1 MDAPQNARRR
11 PDALILAA
19 VAVLLAAPTVFAAD
33 GAPDYRRLFG
43 GDARIAVWIA
53 AQLHLML
60 GAFVLGVPI
69 FGTIL
74 EIVGWRT
81 RDGRYDRLAREL
93 TGLLSTAF
101 SATAAL
107 GALFVFVL
115 IALYPRVVTFLAGV
129 FHGTFAVYALLIIA
143 ETATLYLY
151 AGLWDRWSGRWKPAH
166 VALGVLLNVW
176 GTLLMLLAT
185 AWTAYMMTPTGLDA
199 DRTRFIGT
207 TWQAIANPLWMP
219 LAIHRFVANV
229 SFGGFVVGA
238 YAAVRFLAADRD
250 DERAHYD
257 WMGYVG
263 NLTGVAGMIL
273 LPFAGYY
280 LGREVYSASAVMGN
294 NMMGGAFSWTFI
306 IQAALIGMLF
316 VGANYYLWLG
326 MERIPGA
333 ERYRGA
339 VKYLTVALVV
349 AFAVWLT
356 PRNIPLTG
364 EEQQALGGQFHPV
377 LKYFGLMPAKNAA
390 VNLII
395 LSTFLSFLLYR
406 RANRGRPRPFALQGR
421 GGRTALLV
429 VGVGLAALLAWY
441 SGSVL
446 TLDPRTLDLTE
457 AHARYLLVP
466 GLLLVADVLVVALG
480 LALVHLDRPTAAVAV
495 TLGATAVF
503 SVVVLGVWGF
513 VVMERANPFLRHV
526 AVVQW
531 LLVMVAL
538 VWATAIDGVVYRGA
552 GRLGAIRWGHIP
564 RRSQYALILLAVSIV
579 LLMGLMGYVRSG
591 LREDWHVY
599 SVLRDTSE
607 SAWTPTNAL
616 MARVVGVIVVV
627 FLGIVAASFWLAN
640 LSAGGP
646 RHGPPD
652 PPALGAPRHG
662 RSAPR

>member
-1 MDAPQNARRR
+1 MKYA
-11 PDALILAA
+11 LAA
-19 VAVLLAAPTVFAAD
+19 AGVLVLTAPAAFAAER
-33 GAPDYRRLFG
+33 GEYRALFG
-43 GDARIAVWIA
+43 ADPRIAVWVA

-69 FGTIL
+69 FASIL
-74 EIVGWRT
+74 EAIGWRS
-81 RDGRYDRLAREL
+81 REVRYDRLAREM
-93 TGLLSTAF
+93 TGLLTTAF

-107 GALFVFVL
+107 GAVFVFVL
-115 IALYPRVVTFLAGV
+115 IALYPQVVAFLAGV
-129 FHGTFAVYALLIIA
+129 FHGTFAVYGLLILA
-143 ETATLYLY
+143 ETITLYLY
-151 AGLWDRWSGRWKPAH
+151 VGLWDRLDGRWKAAH

-176 GTLLMLLAT
+176 GTLLMLVAT
-185 AWTAYMMTPTGLDA
+185 AWTAYTMTPTGLDA
-199 DRTRFIGT
+199 ERTRFVGT
-207 TWQAIANPLWMP
+207 TWQAVANPLWIP

-238 YAAVRFLAADRD
+238 YAAVRFLGARSA

-263 NLTGVAGMIL
+263 NFAGVGGMIL

-280 LGREVYSASAVMGN
+280 LGREVYSASPVMGN

-333 ERYRGA
+333 EHYRGA
-339 VKYLTVALVV
+339 VKYLTIALVA

-364 EEQQALGGQFHPV
+364 EEQIALGGQFHPL

-395 LSTFLSFLLYR
+395 LSTFLSFLLYW
-406 RANRGRPRPFALQGR
+406 RANRGQPRPAGDVR
-421 GGRTALLV
+421 GGPLTLLV
-429 VGVGLAALLAWY
+429 VGGSVVAALAWY
-441 SGSVL
+441 AWTL
-446 TLDPRTLDLTE
+446 MALDPRTLDL
-457 AHARYLLVP
+457 APDRARYLWVP
-466 GLLLVADVLVVALG
+466 VVVLVSEIVVIVVTAL
-480 LALVHLDRPTAAVAV
+480 LALRDHTASAHALVLGTTAAS
-495 TLGATAVF
+495 

-531 LLVMVAL
+531 LLVMAAI
-538 VWATAIDGVVYRGA
+538 VWSATIDAVVFRHAERVGDIQW
-552 GRLGAIRWGHIP
+552 GRIP
-564 RRSQYALILLAVSIV
+564 RRAQYALILLCVSIV
-579 LLMGLMGYVRSG
+579 LLMGLMGFVRSG

-599 SVLRDTSE
+599 GALRDTSE
-607 SAWTPTNAL
+607 WAWTPTNAM
-616 MARVVGVIVVV
+616 MARVVG
-627 FLGIVAASFWLAN
+627 GIVLLFLALVAAMFWLAGVGKT
-640 LSAGGP
+640 SASVA
-646 RHGPPD
+646 RR
-652 PPALGAPRHG
+652 AP
-662 RSAPR
+662 

>member
-1 MDAPQNARRR
+1 MSEYPS
-11 PDALILAA
+11 
-19 VAVLLAAPTVFAAD
+19 
-33 GAPDYRRLFG
+33 LFG

-69 FGTIL
+69 FASIL
-74 EIVGWRT
+74 EAVGWRT
-81 RDGRYDRLAREL
+81 GEPRYDRLAREL
-93 TGLLSTAF
+93 TGLLTTAF

-107 GALFVFVL
+107 GALFLFVL
-115 IALYPRVVTFLAGV
+115 VALYPRVVAFLAGV
-129 FHGTFAVYALLIIA
+129 FHGTFAVYGLLILA
-143 ETATLYLY
+143 ETVTLYLY
-151 AGLWDRWSGRWKPAH
+151 IGLWDRLQGDWKPAH

-185 AWTAYMMTPTGLDA
+185 AWTAYTMTPTGLDA
-199 DRTRFIGT
+199 ERTRFIGT

-238 YAAVRFLAADRD
+238 YAAVRFLGARSD

-263 NLTGVAGMIL
+263 NLAGVAGMIL

-280 LGREVYSASAVMGN
+280 LGREVYSASPVMGN

-339 VKYLTVALVV
+339 VKYLTIALIA

-364 EEQQALGGQFHPV
+364 EEQIALGGQFHPL

-395 LSTFLSFLLYR
+395 LSTFLSFLLYW
-406 RANRGRPRPFALQGR
+406 RANRARPRPAAQAR
-421 GGRTALLV
+421 GARTTFLLV
-429 VGVGLAALLAWY
+429 GAVVVATLGWYAWTLLA
-441 SGSVL
+441 
-446 TLDPRTLDLTE
+446 LDPRTLDL
-457 AHARYLLVP
+457 AADRARYLWVP
-466 GLLLVADVLVVALG
+466 ALLLVAQIVVVVVAAL
-480 LALVHLDRPTAAVAV
+480 LALRDRAAGAHALVLGTTAA
-495 TLGATAVF
+495 F
-503 SVVVLGVWGF
+503 SVLVLGVWGF

-531 LLVMVAL
+531 LLVMAAI
-538 VWATAIDGVVYRGA
+538 VWSATIDAVVFRDAERVGEIQW
-552 GRLGAIRWGHIP
+552 GRIP
-564 RRSQYALILLAVSIV
+564 RRAQYALILLCVSIV
-579 LLMGLMGYVRSG
+579 LLMGLMGFVRSG

-599 SVLRDTSE
+599 GALRDTSG
-607 SAWTPTNAL
+607 SAWTPTNAV
-616 MARVVGVIVVV
+616 MARVVGAIVLA
-627 FLGIVAASFWLAN
+627 FLALVAAMFWLAG
-640 LSAGGP
+640 LGK
-646 RHGPPD
+646 
-652 PPALGAPRHG
+652 PAAAVER
-662 RSAPR
+662 RAR